1 MIIRIAFFS
10 IALIFVFFSC
20 KSVVYTPSTL
30 PSEKLVFGYGG
41 GFNPKPVEFIML
53 KNGQIFTTGITA
65 DTTECVRIKKSIA
78 KKAFD
83 NYYSAFNAL
92 KGPGTPGNTY
102 RFMDLQK
109 DSTSKKYVWNNK
121 QFDKNIDSLYH
132 VFKKLIE
139 FQVVPMDTT
148 MQK

>member
-1 MIIRIAFFS
+1 MINKISFFS
-10 IALIFVFFSC
+10 IALIFVLSSC

-30 PSEKLVFGYGG
+30 PSEKLIFGYGG

-83 NYYSAFNAL
+83 NYYTAFNAL
-92 KGPGTPGNTY
+92 KGSGTPGNTY

-148 MQK
+148 TQK